1 MPGRLHRIL
10 LAKHPPDDVEGGVD
24 SCGDARGQDEEVV
37 AVVDLKNRTI
47 TVP

>member
-1 MPGRLHRIL
+1 VPDHLHRVP
-10 LAKHPPDDVEGGVD
+10 LAEQPPGDGEGVVG
-24 SCGDARGQDEEVV
+24 SRCDARGQDEEVV